1 VTRQPWEL
9 GWWAPVPPAL
19 EPGELVD
26 PAVHGALLS
35 AVADG
40 APLDRLGQHRLES
53 LKAAGL
59 AAADGRPRFP
69 VAQAA
74 QAKAVAEVSGDLGR
88 SMARLVAGEW
98 SRIEVE
104 YEPVHAALSPPAQSR
119 RASAPTE
126 AAPAEVEA
134 GPRAPVETRWA
145 SGPTEAAPAE
155 VEAGPSRPAQSRWG
169 WAPGAAA
176 FLVVGGLLLDL
187 GVRRLLRRQGMA
199 APPFG
204 SAFVWLAEG
213 EGAAGRWFARVTGL
227 PGRGSLIR
235 FGHPDAPAFQ
245 LAAADPEAAPALPAA
260 LEPTLRELCEGLGWS
275 VVRLVEDALPALD
288 PVRRRVP
295 GGDDEGAFLAWA
307 YTLAVDEAIDRLAA
321 RGLLTP
327 PAAVAAVRVADPALA
342 GGAL

>member
-19 EPGELVD
+19 EPSELVD

-104 YEPVHAALSPPAQSR
+104 YEPVHAALSPPAKS
-119 RASAPTE
+119 
-126 AAPAEVEA
+126 
-134 GPRAPVETRWA
+134 RWA
-145 SGPTEAAPAE
+145 SGPTEASPAE
-155 VEAGPSRPAQSRWG
+155 VEAVPSRPAQSRWASG
-169 WAPGAAA
+169 PGAAA

-213 EGAAGRWFARVTGL
+213 EGAAGSWFARVTGL

>member
-1 VTRQPWEL
+1 VPTAPGASWDRVVPAVTRGAWEL

-19 EPGELVD
+19 EPDELVD

-59 AAADGRPRFP
+59 ATADGRPRFP

-74 QAKAVAEVSGDLGR
+74 LAKAVAETAGDLGR
-88 SMARLVAGEW
+88 AVARLVAGEW
-98 SRIEVE
+98 SRLEVE
-104 YEPVHAALSPPAQSR
+104 YESVHAALAGPIP
-119 RASAPTE
+119 E
-126 AAPAEVEA
+126 AAADWRGTSGEPA
-134 GPRAPVETRWA
+134 PRTP
-145 SGPTEAAPAE
+145 PT
-155 VEAGPSRPAQSRWG
+155 
-169 WAPGAAA
+169 PGAAA
-176 FLVVGGLLLDL
+176 FLVVGGLLLDV
-187 GVRRLLRRQGMA
+187 GVRRLLRRQGLA

-213 EGAAGRWFARVTGL
+213 EGAAGTWSARVTGL

-235 FGHPDAPAFQ
+235 FGHPGAAAFQ
-245 LAAADPEAAPALPAA
+245 LAAADPEAAPALPVAI
-260 LEPTLRELCEGLGWS
+260 EPALRELCEGLGWS

-288 PVRRRVP
+288 PVRRRVA
-295 GGDDEGAFLAWA
+295 GADDEGAFLAWA
-307 YTLAVDEAIDRLAA
+307 YTLAVDEALDRLAA

-327 PAAVAAVRVADPALA
+327 PTAVTAVRVTDPALA
-342 GGAL
+342 GATA

>member
-1 VTRQPWEL
+1 
-9 GWWAPVPPAL
+9 VPPAL
-19 EPGELVD
+19 DPGELVD

-59 AAADGRPRFP
+59 ATPDGRPRFP
-69 VAQAA
+69 VAPAA
-74 QAKAVAEVSGDLGR
+74 QAKAVAELAGDLGR
-88 SMARLVAGEW
+88 AMARLVAGEW
-98 SRIEVE
+98 SRLEVE
-104 YEPVHAALSPPAQSR
+104 YEPVHAALSSPTPGHDEEP
-119 RASAPTE
+119 ASAP
-126 AAPAEVEA
+126 
-134 GPRAPVETRWA
+134 
-145 SGPTEAAPAE
+145 
-155 VEAGPSRPAQSRWG
+155 PSSP
-169 WAPGAAA
+169 APGIGDESGGAALISPAPGVGA

-187 GVRRLLRRQGMA
+187 GVRRLLRRQGLA
-199 APPFG
+199 SPPFG

-227 PGRGSLIR
+227 PGRGSLVR

-245 LAAADPEAAPALPAA
+245 LAAADPEIAPALPPS
-260 LEPTLRELCEGLGWS
+260 LEPALRELCEGLGWS

-295 GGDDEGAFLAWA
+295 GAEDEGAFLAWA
-307 YTLAVDEAIDRLAA
+307 YTLAVDEALDRLSA

-327 PAAVAAVRVADPALA
+327 PPTAVTTVRVADPALA
-342 GGAL
+342 GAAL

>member
-1 VTRQPWEL
+1 MTSGIRARTAWEL

-59 AAADGRPRFP
+59 ATADGRPRFP
-69 VAQAA
+69 VAPTA
-74 QAKAVAEVSGDLGR
+74 QAKAVAETAGDLGR
-88 SMARLVAGEW
+88 AIARLVAGEW
-98 SRIEVE
+98 SRLEVE
-104 YEPVHAALSPPAQSR
+104 YEPVHAALSSSTPGSHDEPGPATP
-119 RASAPTE
+119 AAT
-126 AAPAEVEA
+126 APAA
-134 GPRAPVETRWA
+134 GSQPGRAPR
-145 SGPTEAAPAE
+145 
-155 VEAGPSRPAQSRWG
+155 SRP
-169 WAPGAAA
+169 APGAAA

-187 GVRRLLRRQGMA
+187 GVRRLLRRQGLA
-199 APPFG
+199 SPPFG

-213 EGAAGRWFARVTGL
+213 DGAAGSWFARVMGL
-227 PGRGSLIR
+227 PGRGSLVR
-235 FGHPDAPAFQ
+235 FGHPSAPAFQ
-245 LAAADPEAAPALPAA
+245 LAAADPEAAPALPAS
-260 LEPTLRELCEGLGWS
+260 LEPALRELCEGLGWS

-295 GGDDEGAFLAWA
+295 GADDEGAFLAWA
-307 YTLAVDEAIDRLAA
+307 YTLAVDEALDRLSA

-327 PAAVAAVRVADPALA
+327 PATGVASVRVADPALA
-342 GGAL
+342 GAAL